1 MDEEEYKDPKDDVIK
16 VFEDDDVLIVSPL
29 STFANRYY
37 GQKSP
42 WYDES
47 WSGTRTFHKNLESG
61 GKIYYIVNK
70 KTGEKE
76 GFYKDEYGQSWYN
89 ENSKISQE
97 EVESLIQ
104 WAPSAKKIIL
114 DLTSNDVFKKL
125 RQFAKGQI
133 TEYKL
138 ELSDDLIYD
147 VKKSEKHLGES
158 IVIMEF
164 SDDEGLFDVLD
175 LSDDDRWFVN
185 VIMSRGTYDFT
196 DAERMWE
203 DNKEGYGIFRY
214 FDNENL
220 DKLKQISNLVLPTE
234 EFNSNNEQFMG
245 KLFRALDEHFDREL
259 NEMTYTFIDEY
270 NEKSTEFARKEI
282 TKEFN
287 QYLKDKGFTLL
298 KSFDRISTTVVEL
311 IYLYSTTGKKTD
323 DLKTLL
329 EGVLKP
335 EGRYSLGGW
344 SENQYEY
351 EARTLDEEYL
361 NRKFGTELDEILE
374 KLSENDD
381 IQEYFKLNDKITS
394 KYRIGTW
401 YDTPKDKN
409 ILFYI
414 RKIDPTTLR
423 IEVTLRKKDGNNWD
437 KTHWFTEEN
446 FDKFLHQPELFS
458 IFDDK

>member
-16 VFEDDDVLIVSPL
+16 VFEDDDVLIVTPL

-47 WSGTRTFHKNLESG
+47 WSGSRTFHKNLESG

-175 LSDDDRWFVN
+175 LSDDDRWFLK

-196 DAERMWE
+196 DSDRMWE

-214 FDNENL
+214 FNNENL

-234 EFNSNNEQFMG
+234 EFNYNNEQFMG

-259 NEMTYTFIDEY
+259 NNMTYTFIDEY

-298 KSFDRISTTVVEL
+298 QNFDRISTTVVEL
-311 IYLYSTTGKKTD
+311 IYLYSTTGKITD

-329 EGVLKP
+329 GGVLKP
-335 EGRYSLGGW
+335 GARDSLGGW
-344 SENQYEY
+344 AENQYEY

-361 NRKFGTELDEILE
+361 NREFETELDKILD
-374 KLSENDD
+374 KLLENDE
-381 IQEYFKLNDKITS
+381 IQEYFKLHDKITS
-394 KYRIGTW
+394 KYRMGTW

-409 ILFYI
+409 ILFLI
-414 RKIDPTTLR
+414 KKIDPNTLT
-423 IEVTLRKKDGNNWD
+423 IQVNLRKKDSRNWD
-437 KTHWFTEEN
+437 VYHHFTEEN
-446 FDKFLHQPELFS
+446 FNKFLHQPELFS
-458 IFDDK
+458 IFDEK